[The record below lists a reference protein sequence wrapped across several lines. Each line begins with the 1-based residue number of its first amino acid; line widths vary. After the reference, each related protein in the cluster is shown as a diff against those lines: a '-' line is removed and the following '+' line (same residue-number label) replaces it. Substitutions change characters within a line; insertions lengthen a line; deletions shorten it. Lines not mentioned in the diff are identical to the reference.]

1 MSRDEI
7 VAGIAEV
14 ARKHL
19 GYQGPIATERR
30 LVEDLGLDSLQ
41 RLVLAAEIENEF
53 RVAFAPE
60 EEAAIA
66 TVGDLAAAI
75 ERKLGG

>member
-7 VAGIAEV
+7 VAGIAKV
-14 ARKHL
+14 AELHL
-19 GYQGPIATERR
+19 GYRGALGADRR

-41 RLVLAAEIENEF
+41 RLILAAEIENEF

-60 EEAAIA
+60 EEAAIT
-66 TVGDLAAAI
+66 TVGELAAAI
-75 ERKLGG
+75 ERKLGE

>member
-7 VAGIAEV
+7 VAGIARV
-14 ARKHL
+14 AERHL
-19 GYQGPIATERR
+19 GYRGEVVAERR
-30 LVEDLGLDSLQ
+30 LIEDLGLDSLQ
-41 RLVLAAEIENEF
+41 RLVLAAELENEF

-66 TVGDLAAAI
+66 TVGELAAAI
-75 ERKLGG
+75 ERKLAG